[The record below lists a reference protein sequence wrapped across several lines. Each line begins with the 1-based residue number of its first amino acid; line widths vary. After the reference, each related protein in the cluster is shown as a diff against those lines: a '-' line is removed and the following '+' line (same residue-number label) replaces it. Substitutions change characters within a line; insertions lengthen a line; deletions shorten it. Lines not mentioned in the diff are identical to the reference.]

1 MISLAEKYCLKI
13 LTTTRCSQLPF
24 HNIKHTMEV
33 VANIQVIGEN
43 LKMSKAELEPIK
55 IAGWFHDVG
64 FCETYKGHE
73 DVSIIMAREF
83 LLKHCYDFDLTEMV
97 VSCILAT
104 KMPQN
109 PTNKYAEIISDA
121 DIFHI
126 GTDAFFYRKLL
137 LRREWELEF
146 NKTSTDLEWHLL
158 NLKFLQGHKFF
169 TSYGKSIL
177 MQGQNK
183 NEERVKN
190 LISLYSQI

>member
-1 MISLAEKYCLKI
+1 MISKVEKYCLKI
-13 LTTTRCSQLPF
+13 LTTTKCSQLPF
-24 HNIKHTMEV
+24 HNNQHTIEV
-33 VANIQVIGEN
+33 VENIQVIGEN
-43 LKMSKAELEPIK
+43 LNLSKSELEPIK

-64 FCETYKGHE
+64 FCEKYNGHE
-73 DVSIIMAREF
+73 DVSVIMAKEF
-83 LLKHCYDFDLTEMV
+83 LIKHGYDFDLIQMV

-104 KMPQN
+104 KMPQK
-109 PTNKYAEIISDA
+109 PTNKFAEIVSDA
-121 DIFHI
+121 DMFHI
-126 GTDAFFYRKLL
+126 GTDVFFYRKLL

-146 NKTSTDLEWHLL
+146 NKISTDLEWHIL

-190 LISLYSQI
+190 LISLYPQT